1 MGDKGSKDKGKKEK
15 QKKAQ
20 LNPKEKRKLKK
31 EKKNRHWHSTKDKL
45 QLSTWC
51 NSMKCV
57 CYLPGGIAMAKNQN
71 TFEKQRRE
79 MEKKRKAE
87 EKQERR
93 RKKKEQANE
102 PHLLDPPATR
112 DSWPSACRTHMFRYV
127 CLSSRVKRQ
136 DTEHSSKSYYRV
148 HMCLCHSRWHVTFFW
163 REPCCLH
170 MKNAYCA
177 PFENILLP
185 LGKCYVSPVK
195 TLSAMRWLWNFW
207 AIRTC

>member
-31 EKKNRHWHSTKDKL
+31 EKMNRHWHSTKDKL

-148 HMCLCHSRWHVTFFW
+148 HLCLCHSRWHVTFFGENLAVYTW
-163 REPCCLH
+163 KARIAHLSRISCYLWG
-170 MKNAYCA
+170 NAMFLRSKLWA
-177 PFENILLP
+177 RWGDSGTFE
-185 LGKCYVSPVK
+185 
-195 TLSAMRWLWNFW
+195 R
-207 AIRTC
+207 